1 MLQESQAA
9 VAASA
14 SGSESAE
21 CESDTGGQLMEQV
34 DQITMPSEAEQKI
47 QELNAAAATS
57 SNTTSKCTAH
67 ESITTHAAESE
78 DTGSDA
84 AA

>member
-34 DQITMPSEAEQKI
+34 DQITMPCEAEQNKK
-47 QELNAAAATS
+47 EFKAAAATS
-57 SNTTSKCTAH
+57 SRSVTQCTAH